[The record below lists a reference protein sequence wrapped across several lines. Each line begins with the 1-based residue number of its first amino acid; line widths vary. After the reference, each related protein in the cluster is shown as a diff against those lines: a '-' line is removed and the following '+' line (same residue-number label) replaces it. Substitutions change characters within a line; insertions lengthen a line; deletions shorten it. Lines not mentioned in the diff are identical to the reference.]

1 MNNFLEKKNRRVCAV
16 VAIDQKRLRNEFV
29 DLFSSREKRREKGR
43 QKCAKGEIVAYPSRI
58 QKEPTCYKIRS

>member
-43 QKCAKGEIVAYPSRI
+43 
-58 QKEPTCYKIRS
+58 